1 MPNDPVVDR
10 DRVEAMLT
18 LGAPTSLVAE
28 RLGCTPRHVRRI
40 RQERN
45 AEPTA
50 LDFTGCWTEE
60 WEKEI
65 VWDTLAELGYS
76 DSRIAYL
83 VGRTRQAVHQ
93 WRKKNRP
100 EPGEAQQKSADPD
113 AWQGTPV
120 DTPQK

>member
-1 MPNDPVVDR
+1 
-10 DRVEAMLT
+10 MLT

-28 RLGCTPRHVRRI
+28 RLGCTPRHIRRI
-40 RQERN
+40 KQED
-45 AEPTA
+45 EIGPTA

-65 VWDTLAELGYS
+65 VWDTLAMLGYS